1 MLVATACGTAEHA
14 AALKAAKS
22 WAKARQLG
30 GPVRCT
36 TGISTPY
43 RTRTNDFFCI
53 AHRTDVICDEAR
65 VDHDGTRWMAVTYR
79 QKVDCVL
86 PA

>member
-1 MLVATACGTAEHA
+1 MFVATACGTAEHA
-14 AALKAAKS
+14 AALAAAKT
-22 WAKARQLG
+22 WATAHSLG

-43 RTRTNDFFCI
+43 RTRANDFFCI
-53 AHRTDVICDEAR
+53 AHRSAVVCDEAR
-65 VDHDGTRWMAVTYR
+65 VDRHGNRWVAVSYR